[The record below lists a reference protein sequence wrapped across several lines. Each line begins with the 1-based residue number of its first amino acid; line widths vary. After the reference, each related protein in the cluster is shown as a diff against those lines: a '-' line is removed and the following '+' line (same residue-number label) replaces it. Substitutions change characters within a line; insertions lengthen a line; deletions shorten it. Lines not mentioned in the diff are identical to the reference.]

1 MCYREGGIWKF
12 GFAGISY
19 LCLHHMGVIVREEFG
34 NLESLVFHIS
44 VLFIN
49 FAGDELE

>member
-1 MCYREGGIWKF
+1 MC
-12 GFAGISY
+12 
-19 LCLHHMGVIVREEFG
+19 LIVKKEFG

-49 FAGDELE
+49 FAGDELEHVGRLSR